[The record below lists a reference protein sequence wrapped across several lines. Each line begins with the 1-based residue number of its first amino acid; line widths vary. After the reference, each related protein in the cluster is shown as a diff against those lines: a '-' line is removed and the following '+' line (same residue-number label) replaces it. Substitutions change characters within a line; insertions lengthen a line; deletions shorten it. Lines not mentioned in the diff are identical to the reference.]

1 MAKKN
6 TKSAAQQAAEE
17 MNAPEEH
24 VTTPVMPDMTAAM
37 QGMDINRR
45 VDLMTNAR
53 VFFHDDRAGALKAG
67 FSDEFIDN
75 MNGVNMA
82 MVATTVVEEVLT
94 SKTPFALTVQKG
106 QLKALQDI
114 AKFVGF
120 RIDEKLLP
128 APDANGNIAL
138 PSTAVVVDEK
148 TKKAVAEEKKIRDE
162 KPTLNPVE
170 IKTVEDE
177 RKALIFILSDQKVAR
192 PVDRIMKAINFK
204 TALMQIAANKL
215 ENEEAKTTELD
226 RIKALNVADIFRDIT
241 NTIGPAPFAVSGL
254 AKFMFDQTAS
264 YTDPTVAFCLLRKA
278 SINRKNNEPVW
289 DDATIAAIVKVLI
302 YWTTTTKVAENNK
315 DIKEIERR
323 INKRTADLKK
333 SKTSEKEIKKA
344 NAEDEEM
351 IAKCNANIEYTN
363 KINDLVA
370 AASGDFA
377 NNFIDIYKNKED
389 KLNYYS
395 HKVASNICDCYM
407 PQVTFSKNDYTVTSK
422 LDEDS
427 LLKNVQQ
434 YVGIIANHFRGA
446 GAALVGYSE
455 ANIVEITV
463 EEEKP
468 AEEEGSK
475 K

>member
-1 MAKKN
+1 MAVPDI
-6 TKSAAQQAAEE
+6 AA
-17 MNAPEEH
+17 N
-24 VTTPVMPDMTAAM
+24 M
-37 QGMDINRR
+37 QGLDMNRR

-67 FSDEFIDN
+67 FSEEFIDN

-106 QLKALQDI
+106 QLQALQEI
-114 AKFVGF
+114 AQFVGF

-138 PSTAVVVDEK
+138 LSAAVVVDDA
-148 TKKAVAEEKKIRDE
+148 TKKAAAETAKIREE

-170 IKTVEDE
+170 IKTVEEE
-177 RKALIFILSDQKVAR
+177 RKALIFILSDQKIAR

-215 ENEEAKTTELD
+215 EEEAKTAELD
-226 RIKALNVADIFRDIT
+226 RIKSLNVAEIFRDIT
-241 NTIGPAPFAVSGL
+241 NIIGPAPFAVSGL
-254 AKFMFDQTAS
+254 AKFMFDQTAM

-278 SINRKNNEPVW
+278 SVAKKNNEPIW
-289 DDATIAAIVKVLI
+289 DDATIAAIVKVLV
-302 YWTTTTKVAENNK
+302 YWTATTKVAESNK

-333 SKTSEKEIKKA
+333 SKTSDKEIKKA

-351 IAKCNANIEYTN
+351 IAKCNANIEFVN

-377 NNFIDIYKNKED
+377 NNFVEIYKNKED
-389 KLNYYS
+389 KLNFYS

-407 PQVTFSKNDYTVTSK
+407 PQVKFSKNDYTVTSK
-422 LDEDS
+422 VDENS
-427 LLKNVQQ
+427 LLNNVKQ

-446 GAALVGYSE
+446 GAALVGYNES
-455 ANIVEITV
+455 NIVEITV

-468 AEEEGSK
+468 AEEESK